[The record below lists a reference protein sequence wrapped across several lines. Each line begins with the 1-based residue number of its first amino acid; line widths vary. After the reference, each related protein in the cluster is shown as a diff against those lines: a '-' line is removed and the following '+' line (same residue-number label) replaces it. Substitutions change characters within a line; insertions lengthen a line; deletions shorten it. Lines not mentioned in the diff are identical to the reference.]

1 MNLKKIVDCILFNAK
16 HISRSGSTATW
27 YLFGSIIGSTYAAKD
42 VDLLVVC
49 ENHDTATIVREI
61 MRRPCLCIP
70 LHIVLLTTEEE
81 TELGFIES
89 EDCVEIY
96 PDSELSN
103 K

>member
-1 MNLKKIVDCILFNAK
+1 MNIKKIVDCILFYAE
-16 HISRSGSTATW
+16 HISRSGSAATW
-27 YLFGSIIGSTYAAKD
+27 YLFGSIIRSTYSARD

-49 ENHDTATIVREI
+49 DNHDTATMVRGI
-61 MRRPCLCIP
+61 LRRPCLCIP

-96 PDSELSN
+96 PHSELS
-103 K
+103 